1 MMIRKRKRRGNLLV
15 VVAMI
20 ALTFSLVCQI
30 MLRTAAALQ
39 QARYDVTVTAD
50 TYNVETLGEIAID
63 EMVADLGG
71 AWRNYVAAVG
81 EKVTWATYEALI
93 SDVSQQYFG
102 VSLEDGRKY
111 MPFGDRDVTMQD
123 IAEYIYFDGTTSG
136 AMGSYVKT
144 MAKNVNNL
152 SIVIDH
158 PLMLATFVDDSDE
171 IEHSSGESIQIQDI
185 YATVHLEKGVRNVTQ
200 TYVIKNLL
208 ANYTVTDAGVN
219 MSIDTSKASVL
230 RVEQVVK

>member
-1 MMIRKRKRRGNLLV
+1 MMIRNRKRKGNLLV
-15 VVAMI
+15 IVALI

-39 QARYDVTVTAD
+39 QAKYDVTVTAD

-71 AWRNYVAAVG
+71 AWRSYVTEVG
-81 EKVTWATYEALI
+81 EKVTWSTYEALMF
-93 SDVSQQYFG
+93 DVSQQYFA
-102 VSLEDGRKY
+102 VPADSGRKY
-111 MPFGDRDVTMQD
+111 TPFGDRDVTMQD
-123 IAEYIYFDGTTSG
+123 IAEYIYFDGTSSG

-158 PLMLATFVDDSDE
+158 PLTLATFVDDSGE

-208 ANYTVTDAGVN
+208 AVYTVTDAGVN
-219 MSIDTSKASVL
+219 MSIDTSNASVL
-230 RVEQVVK
+230 RVEQAVK